1 MPTNVYDANLVN
13 ISPCALGR
21 TFVSPAAE
29 ITRDGWV
36 LNFLYLSSNYPLH
49 CKYKDSNLFL
59 KINLCL
65 KVVFR
70 MRWQTLEY
78 QIRREKKS
86 ASDVFSF
93 AFCLSPLASEVKQ
106 IRMLL
111 VNGLRSTATEQS
123 LQFVQERESF
133 LQIANSYCCLFV
145 ARQNIAK

>member
-49 CKYKDSNLFL
+49 CKDKDSNLFL

-78 QIRREKKS
+78 
-86 ASDVFSF
+86 
-93 AFCLSPLASEVKQ
+93 
-106 IRMLL
+106 
-111 VNGLRSTATEQS
+111 
-123 LQFVQERESF
+123 
-133 LQIANSYCCLFV
+133 
-145 ARQNIAK
+145 